1 MIKNWRCLHSY
12 FLLSAIV
19 FKSMIMGMV
28 FALSSHNICLE
39 QLQNMDVKW
48 QQHVCKQRKKSDDLS
63 IEDIFNTGEAL
74 VCATGIRKVITF
86 LSRLVLV
93 IKHCFINAVLPKI
106 NNSIY
111 LRIPFIPERIFLQ
124 YCSLLR

>member
-19 FKSMIMGMV
+19 FKSMIMGML

-63 IEDIFNTGEAL
+63 IEEVFNTGEAL
-74 VCATGIRKVITF
+74 VCVTGVRKLTAF
-86 LSRLVLV
+86 LSRLVFV
-93 IKHCFINAVLPKI
+93 IKQCFLQVVSPKI
-106 NNSIY
+106 NNRIY
-111 LRIPFIPERIFLQ
+111 LRIPFVPERIFLQ